1 MAEKS
6 LRPSRLDTWCWPLPD
21 DFVAHNA
28 EIFMNWTYFSLLIAG
43 VLPVACA
50 GIAKLGFKH
59 YDNHNPRAWLAKQ
72 TGFRARANAAQ
83 SNSLEAF
90 PFFAAGVLLALP
102 AGVEHG
108 RIDALSIGF
117 VVARIAYIACYVA
130 DRATLRSVVWS
141 VGYGCTIALFVF
153 AMQAS

>member
-1 MAEKS
+1 
-6 LRPSRLDTWCWPLPD
+6 
-21 DFVAHNA
+21 
-28 EIFMNWTYFSLLIAG
+28 MNWTYFSLLIAG

-59 YDNHNPRAWLAKQ
+59 YDNHNPRAWLDKQ

-83 SNSLEAF
+83 SNSFEAF
-90 PFFAAGVLLALP
+90 PFFAAGVLLALL
-102 AGVEHG
+102 AGVDHAK
-108 RIDALSIGF
+108 IDALSIGF

-130 DRATLRSVVWS
+130 DSATLRSVVWTT
-141 VGYGCTIALFVF
+141 GYGCTIALFVL

>member
-1 MAEKS
+1 
-6 LRPSRLDTWCWPLPD
+6 
-21 DFVAHNA
+21 
-28 EIFMNWTYFSLLIAG
+28 MNWTYFSLLIAG

-59 YDNHNPRAWLAKQ
+59 YDNHNPRTWLANQ

-83 SNSLEAF
+83 SNSFEAF
-90 PFFAAGVLLALP
+90 PFFAAGVLLALL
-102 AGVEHG
+102 AGVDHAK
-108 RIDALSIGF
+108 IDALSVGF

-130 DRATLRSVVWS
+130 DWATLRSVVWAA
-141 VGYGCTIALFVF
+141 GYCCTIAFFVL